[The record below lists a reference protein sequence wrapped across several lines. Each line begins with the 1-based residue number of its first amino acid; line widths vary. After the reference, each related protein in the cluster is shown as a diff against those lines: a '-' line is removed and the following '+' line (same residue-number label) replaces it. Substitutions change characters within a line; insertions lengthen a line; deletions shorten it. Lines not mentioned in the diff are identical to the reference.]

1 MDRWRGLVDAVS
13 DADGAISFGEL
24 DVDGDALIGWLLE
37 LQVRAGRSAGL
48 FQPTTADYEERRL
61 VTGERLRTKLATV
74 HIMSQEAARVLH
86 ILGGGNPTVAAAVR
100 LASARLSGTCYGGL
114 QRCTIGE
121 CAASFIGY
129 VRFLKAVLGDS
140 AIPDI
145 TWRLKTLAEHRDG
158 RGRWRRFPPYY
169 TMLVLSEMG
178 LPAAQDELTYAK
190 TLWSPGTRTAPV
202 EEPYAERRSRLLATI
217 QARLR

>member
-1 MDRWRGLVDAVS
+1 MDPWRGLIDAVS

-24 DVDGDALIGWLLE
+24 DVDGDALVGWLLG

-48 FQPTTADYEERRL
+48 FQPTAADYRERRL
-61 VTGERLRTKLATV
+61 VTGERLKTKLATV

-86 ILGGGNPTVAAAVR
+86 ILDGGNPTVAAAVR
-100 LASARLSGTCYGGL
+100 LASARLSGTCYAL

-140 AIPDI
+140 ATPDI

-158 RGRWRRFPPYY
+158 NGRWRRFPPYY
-169 TMLVLSEMG
+169 TTLVLSEIG
-178 LPAAQDELTYAK
+178 LPTAHDELAYAK
-190 TLWSPGTRTAPV
+190 TLWSPGARMAPV
-202 EEPYAERRSRLLATI
+202 EEPYAERRSRLLAAV